1 MFGIG
6 GQELILLC
14 LIGLIVLGPEKL
26 PRVANQVG
34 NWLGQA
40 RRMTRVLKRQLE
52 EEIELVKREDM
63 KPPAGSRE
71 PSQKPP
77 AITDQGTPRDDDEYS
92 PAHAAD
98 DPGTGIADDPYDDES
113 DLAVTEAQRESV
125 AAESP
130 AEEQEPLP
138 VPDKKAAS

>member
-52 EEIELVKREDM
+52 EEIELVKREEK
-63 KPPAGSRE
+63 KPTPASRE
-71 PSQKPP
+71 PSKQPP
-77 AITDQGTPRDDDEYS
+77 AVTDESVPREDDDYS
-92 PAHAAD
+92 PAHAVD
-98 DPGTGIADDPYDDES
+98 EPGTGISDDLYDDES
-113 DLAVTEAQRESV
+113 DLAVTESERETVTASGAADEEPPAPV
-125 AAESP
+125 A
-130 AEEQEPLP
+130 
-138 VPDKKAAS
+138 DKKAVS